1 MIRQPAV
8 AGQFYSGD
16 LVELRNDL
24 SRLINFSIPQ
34 DNVAG
39 VIAPHAGYIYSGPCA
54 GLLYGS
60 ITIPRT
66 VIILG
71 PNHHGIGAAAAL
83 YPDGEWL
90 TPIGR
95 VSVASRLS
103 ELVRRHCPMVRE
115 DYRAHLHEHSLEVQ
129 VPFLQYLRPD
139 LEIVPICLGFGE
151 YQPCLELGEGIAASI
166 REYGEQ
172 VLIVASSDMT
182 HYESATAAKQKDEI
196 ALQHALSLD
205 PEGLLD
211 VCRTSNIT
219 MCGVVPATVMLIAAK
234 CLGATRTKL
243 VNYTN
248 SGEVNGDFRRVVGYA
263 GLTVA

>member
-8 AGQFYSGD
+8 AGQFYSGSPD
-16 LVELRNDL
+16 ELRNDL
-24 SRLINFSIPQ
+24 TRLIHFSTHQ
-34 DNVAG
+34 DTVAG
-39 VIAPHAGYIYSGPCA
+39 VIAPHAGYIYSGSCA

-71 PNHHGIGAAAAL
+71 PNHHGIGAATAM

-90 TPIGR
+90 TPLGS
-95 VSVASRLS
+95 VSIATELS
-103 ELVRRHCPMVRE
+103 ELIRRHCPMVRQ

-151 YQPCLELGEGIAASI
+151 YQSCLELGEGIAASI
-166 REYGEQ
+166 LEYEGQ

-182 HYESATAAKQKDEI
+182 HYESAPAAKLKDEMV
-196 ALQHALSLD
+196 LEYALSLD
-205 PEGLLD
+205 PEGMLN
-211 VCRTSNIT
+211 VCRASNIT

-234 CLGATRTKL
+234 FLGATRAKL